1 MLRALQNIIVAAVGL
16 LFCWFP
22 VLVATYDA
30 FRLDRGTFAQCQAR
44 EWGRWWAIYLDM
56 RA

>member
-1 MLRALQNIIVAAVGL
+1 MFRALQNIIVAAVGL
-16 LFCWFP
+16 MFCWLP

-30 FRLDRGTFAQCQAR
+30 LRHRRSFAQCQAR
-44 EWGRWWAIYLDM
+44 EWGRWWDVYLDM